1 MESCIRVSGV
11 RLLVNLKVQP
21 SASRSCLTG
30 LKDQRLGVR
39 IAAAPE
45 GGKANTALIAFFAD
59 LLGRPKRDFAV
70 ESGEKSRRK
79 TLAMPL

>member
-1 MESCIRVSGV
+1 
-11 RLLVNLKVQP
+11 
-21 SASRSCLTG
+21 
-30 LKDQRLGVR
+30 VR

-79 TLAMPL
+79 TLAMPLSCRETLEAAVNQTVKQRVNST